1 MADSPVRQ
9 SWLDDKAQTTLI
21 DEYTQKLGTFMQ
33 AIADGHVDDS
43 ELTTQEQRLVTLMK
57 EVEPSLNDALHGKV
71 TRLLCELTAF
81 NVMQTLHSL
90 QSGRPKTQFQ
100 G

>member
-9 SWLDDKAQTTLI
+9 SWLDDKSQTTLI
-21 DEYTQKLGTFMQ
+21 DEYTQKLVTFME
-33 AIADGHVDDS
+33 AISDGHVDDA
-43 ELTTQEQRLVTLMK
+43 ELAAQEQRLVARMK
-57 EVEPSLNDALHGKV
+57 EVEPSLNDALHDNV
-71 TRLLCELTAF
+71 TRLLCELSAF

-90 QSGRPKTQFQ
+90 QASRPHSKFQ

>member
-9 SWLDDKAQTTLI
+9 SWLDDKSQTTLI
-21 DEYTQKLGTFMQ
+21 DEYTQKLSTFME
-33 AIADGHVDDS
+33 AIADGLVDDA
-43 ELTTQEQRLVTLMK
+43 ELAAQERRLVALMK

-90 QSGRPKTQFQ
+90 QAGRPTTQFQ

>member
-9 SWLDDKAQTTLI
+9 SWLDDKSQTTLI
-21 DEYTQKLGTFMQ
+21 DDYTQKLVTFME
-33 AIADGHVDDS
+33 AISDGHVDDA
-43 ELTTQEQRLVTLMK
+43 ELAAQEQRLVERMN
-57 EVEPSLNDALHGKV
+57 EVEPSLDDALHDKV

-90 QSGRPKTQFQ
+90 QANRPQTKFL

>member
-1 MADSPVRQ
+1 MADSAVRQ
-9 SWLDDKAQTTLI
+9 SWLDDKSQSTLI
-21 DEYTQKLGTFMQ
+21 DEYTQKLSTFME
-33 AIADGHVDDS
+33 AIADGLIDDA
-43 ELTTQEQRLVTLMK
+43 ELAAQEQRLVALMK

-90 QSGRPKTQFQ
+90 QASRPKSQFQ

>member
-1 MADSPVRQ
+1 MANPPVRQ

-21 DEYTQKLGTFMQ
+21 DEYTQKLATFM
-33 AIADGHVDDS
+33 AAMADGIIDAS
-43 ELTTQEQRLVTLMK
+43 ELAAQEQRLVALMK
-57 EVEPSLNDALHGKV
+57 EVEPSLNDALHDKM

-81 NVMQTLHSL
+81 NVMQTLSSL
-90 QSGRPKTQFQ
+90 QSSRPKTQFQ

>member
-9 SWLDDKAQTTLI
+9 SWLDDNSQTTLI
-21 DEYTQKLGTFMQ
+21 DEYTQKLSTFME

-43 ELTTQEQRLVTLMK
+43 ELMEQEQRLVTLMK
-57 EVEPSLNDALHGKV
+57 QVEPSLDDALHAKV

-90 QSGRPKTQFQ
+90 QSGRPKSKFQ

>member
-9 SWLDDKAQTTLI
+9 SWLDDKSQTTLI
-21 DEYTQKLGTFMQ
+21 DEYTQKLTTFME
-33 AIADGHVDDS
+33 AISDGFVDEA
-43 ELTTQEQRLVTLMK
+43 ELAAQEQRLVALMK

-71 TRLLCELTAF
+71 TRLLCELSAF
-81 NVMQTLHSL
+81 NIMQTLHSL
-90 QSGRPKTQFQ
+90 QSGRPKTKFQ

>member
-1 MADSPVRQ
+1 MADSSVRQ
-9 SWLDDKAQTTLI
+9 SWLDDKSQTTLI
-21 DEYTQKLGTFMQ
+21 DDYTQKLSTFME
-33 AIADGHVDDS
+33 ALADGIVDDS
-43 ELTTQEQRLVTLMK
+43 ELTAQEQRLVTLMK
-57 EVEPSLNDALHGKV
+57 EVEPSLDDALHDKV

-81 NVMQTLHSL
+81 NVIQTLHSL

>member
-21 DEYTQKLGTFMQ
+21 DEYTQKLVTFME
-33 AIADGHVDDS
+33 AISDGHVDDA
-43 ELTTQEQRLVTLMK
+43 ELAAQEQRLVARMK
-57 EVEPSLNDALHGKV
+57 EVEPSLNDAMHDKV
-71 TRLLCELTAF
+71 TRLLCELSAF

-90 QSGRPKTQFQ
+90 QASRPHAKFQ

>member
-9 SWLDDKAQTTLI
+9 SWLDDKSQTTLI
-21 DEYTQKLGTFMQ
+21 DEYTQKLVTFME
-33 AIADGHVDDS
+33 AISDGHVDDA
-43 ELTTQEQRLVTLMK
+43 ELAAQEQRLVARMK
-57 EVEPSLNDALHGKV
+57 EVEPSLNDALHEKV
-71 TRLLCELTAF
+71 TRLLCELSAF

-90 QSGRPKTQFQ
+90 QSSRPKSKFQ

>member
-1 MADSPVRQ
+1 MADSSVRQ
-9 SWLDDKAQTTLI
+9 SWLDDKFQSTLI
-21 DEYTQKLGTFMQ
+21 DEYTQKLSTFME
-33 AIADGHVDDS
+33 AISDGHVDDS
-43 ELTTQEQRLVTLMK
+43 ELTAQEQRLVGLMK
-57 EVEPSLNDALHGKV
+57 EVEPSLNDALHGQV

-90 QSGRPKTQFQ
+90 QSSRPKSKFQ

>member
-9 SWLDDKAQTTLI
+9 SWLDDKSQTTLI
-21 DEYTQKLGTFMQ
+21 DEYTQKLTTFME
-33 AIADGHVDDS
+33 AISDGFVDEA
-43 ELTTQEQRLVTLMK
+43 ELAAQEQRLVALMK
-57 EVEPSLNDALHGKV
+57 EVEPSLTDALHDKV

-81 NVMQTLHSL
+81 NVMQTLNSL
-90 QSGRPKTQFQ
+90 QSGRPRTTFH

>member
-1 MADSPVRQ
+1 MANSPARQ
-9 SWLDDKAQTTLI
+9 SWLDDKSQTTLI
-21 DEYTQKLGTFMQ
+21 DEYTQKLSTFMA
-33 AIADGHVDDS
+33 AIADGHIDGA
-43 ELTTQEQRLVTLMK
+43 ELTAQESRLVTLMK
-57 EVEPSLNDALHGKV
+57 EVEPSLNDAQHATV

-90 QSGRPKTQFQ
+90 QASRPTTKFR

>member
-1 MADSPVRQ
+1 MENPPVRQ

-21 DEYTQKLGTFMQ
+21 DEYTQKLGSFM
-33 AIADGHVDDS
+33 AALADGRVDDS
-43 ELTTQEQRLVTLMK
+43 ELTAQEQRLVALMK
-57 EVEPSLNDALHGKV
+57 EVEPSLNDALHDKM

-90 QSGRPKTQFQ
+90 QSGRPQTKFQ

>member
-1 MADSPVRQ
+1 MADSPMRQ

>member
-1 MADSPVRQ
+1 MDDSAVRQ

-21 DEYTQKLGTFMQ
+21 DEYTQKLSTFMA
-33 AIADGHVDDS
+33 AIADGHIDDS
-43 ELTTQEQRLVTLMK
+43 ELSEQEQRLVALMK
-57 EVEPSLNDALHGKV
+57 DVEPSLDDATHHKV

-90 QSGRPKTQFQ
+90 QAGRAKTTFR

>member
-1 MADSPVRQ
+1 MADSAVRQ
-9 SWLDDKAQTTLI
+9 SWLDSNSQTTLI
-21 DEYTQKLGTFMQ
+21 DGYTQKLSTFMA
-33 AIADGHVDDS
+33 AIADGHIDDS
-43 ELTTQEQRLVTLMK
+43 ELSEQEQRLVVLMK
-57 EVEPSLNDALHGKV
+57 EVESSLDDATHSKV

-90 QSGRPKTQFQ
+90 QAGRTKTTFR

>member
-1 MADSPVRQ
+1 MADSPMRQ

-21 DEYTQKLGTFMQ
+21 DEYTQKLSTFMT
-33 AIADGHVDDS
+33 ALADGHVDDS
-43 ELTTQEQRLVTLMK
+43 ELTAQEQRLVALMK
-57 EVEPSLNDALHGKV
+57 EVEPSLDDALHGKV
-71 TRLLCELTAF
+71 TRLLCEITAF

-90 QSGRPKTQFQ
+90 QSGRPQSKFQ